1 VLNPTFLVLQ
11 CHSKCTEINATLLG
25 ELGFDVP
32 GGAIEILSG
41 SNLNLTCTDSE
52 FFVTDSWTSNVF
64 QLECMHSGEFK
75 TYEL

>member
-1 VLNPTFLVLQ
+1 MQ
-11 CHSKCTEINATLLG
+11 CHSKCTEIDETMLE
-25 ELGFDVP
+25 ELGFVVP
-32 GGAIEILSG
+32 DDDIEIMSG